1 MTSPPREK
9 PEENAK
15 RKKNHENNPCM
26 IPTKDIEKKLNL
38 ISIRVRILESRWRV
52 KIISIRGSL
61 TISIKCVRHVMQSS
75 RVDRVERISSVPIS
89 ISLEGQTC
97 LVFATPH
104 LRSVRIF
111 EFSGAAATVVGCGR
125 QLSFSR
131 AVRKA

>member
-1 MTSPPREK
+1 
-9 PEENAK
+9 
-15 RKKNHENNPCM
+15 
-26 IPTKDIEKKLNL
+26 
-38 ISIRVRILESRWRV
+38 
-52 KIISIRGSL
+52 
-61 TISIKCVRHVMQSS
+61 MQSS